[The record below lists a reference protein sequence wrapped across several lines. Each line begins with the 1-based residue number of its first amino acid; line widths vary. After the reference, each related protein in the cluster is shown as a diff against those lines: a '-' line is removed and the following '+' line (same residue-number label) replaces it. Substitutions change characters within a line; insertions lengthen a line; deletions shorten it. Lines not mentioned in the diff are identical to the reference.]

1 MKKAIFSIVFVFTT
15 NAIFSQDSLPANEAI
30 RKTTFSESNS
40 IFKVTPTKINSDLS
54 EIGSAIFMNKYIM
67 YSSRKTGAIGA
78 GKDPETNN
86 PYNTLYCI
94 SMNKETGDLSKPY
107 FFASVLDSE
116 GNEGGLSFTPDNMV
130 VYYTKSAVDN
140 SKNYQLYKS
149 VFDEECRCKWIKEE
163 AVEFSSPNYSIE
175 NPAVSP
181 DGKKIYFSSNMP
193 GGFGGYDL
201 YVADINSKGI
211 PVNPKN
217 LGSRINTSKD
227 EKFPS
232 VSAKNEELYFSSN
245 GHLGYGGQDV
255 FVSRIK
261 KNNYSIPLNLG
272 KTINTPTDEVAF
284 ILATEKQGYVTSN
297 RESSVGSYDIFKVVF
312 EKKPS
317 SIKGVAVEEE
327 SKIVLPNTQVDLIN
341 EDGEVVSTQMTNDK
355 GEYTFD
361 VQPVENYTIAAVK
374 DGYSDYKLPFIS
386 PVGESTSNIELAQK
400 KATIIKNRI
409 AVENIYFDF
418 DKANIKSESTLSL
431 NKILE
436 VLNENSNM
444 KIRINSHTDSRGS
457 DRYNLALSE
466 KRAKETKQYLINKGI
481 NKKRIE
487 AKGLGETKPL
497 SNCGSNCTNEQ
508 FTADRR
514 SEFIIK

>member
-1 MKKAIFSIVFVFTT
+1 MKKAIFSIAVVFSTG
-15 NAIFSQDSLPANEAI
+15 AIFSQDTLPADQVI
-30 RKTTFSESNS
+30 RKTNFSESNAA
-40 IFKVTPTKINSDLS
+40 FEVTPTKINSDLS

-78 GKDPETNN
+78 GKDPATNN

-94 SMNKETGDLSKPY
+94 SMKENGDLSKPY

-130 VYYTKSAVDN
+130 VYYTKSTIGN

-163 AVEFSSPNYSIE
+163 TVDFSSPDYSIE

-227 EKFPS
+227 EKFPY
-232 VSAKNEELYFSSN
+232 VSAKNEALYFSSN

-255 FVSRIK
+255 FISRIK

-272 KTINTPTDEVAF
+272 KTINTPADEIAF

-297 RESSVGSYDIFKVVF
+297 RESSVGSYDIFKVTF
-312 EKKPS
+312 EKNPS
-317 SIKGVAVEEE
+317 SLKGVVVEEQ
-327 SKIVLPNTQVDLIN
+327 SKIALPNTQVNLID
-341 EDGEVVSTQMTNDK
+341 EDGEVVSSQTTNDK
-355 GEYTFD
+355 GEYSFD
-361 VQPVENYTIAAVK
+361 IQPVENYTIAAVK
-374 DGYSDYKLPFIS
+374 DGYSDYKLPFTS
-386 PVGESTSNIELAQK
+386 AVGKSVSNIELVQK
-400 KATIIKNRI
+400 KADIIKNRI
-409 AVENIYFDF
+409 AIENIYFDF
-418 DKANIKSESTLSL
+418 DKANIKSESALSL

-436 VLNENSNM
+436 VLNANPTM

-457 DRYNLALSE
+457 NKYNLVLSE
-466 KRAKETKQYLINKGI
+466 KRAKETKQYLIAKGI
-481 NKKRIE
+481 NKNRIE

-497 SNCGSNCTNEQ
+497 SNCGSKCTEKE